1 MAKQADAR
9 DLKSLGSDTV
19 SVQIRSA
26 APEKDEREARLFYT
40 TNSNPKGSR
49 KRKLFR
55 EEEKQD
61 ERRSRFLKRRAKSLC
76 FDEVTRLRLRRTIAI
91 PSLRSLQIR
100 SAAPKSDEREARL
113 FFMPQSPFRLNKTHY
128 NFKFFGRYCEFKR
141 CAQTANLR

>member
-19 SVQIRSA
+19 PVQIRPA
-26 APEKDEREARLFYT
+26 APKKDEREARLFYT
-40 TNSNPKGSR
+40 TNSNPKDSR

-61 ERRSRFLKRRAKSLC
+61 VRRSRFLKRRAKSLC

-100 SAAPKSDEREARL
+100 PAAPSRHTQKERIKLRRVCL
-113 FFMPQSPFRLNKTHY
+113 FLCETRVNRRFYGSLPFLLFLRVSP
-128 NFKFFGRYCEFKR
+128 
-141 CAQTANLR
+141 